1 MLDEFKERIKPTIE
15 RIENLLKFA
24 SITRSA
30 GSNGKLQNMQIKSVR
45 NIEEALKMSNFGFN
59 SKNPNG
65 SRAVIAK
72 IGNEN
77 IVIANEHLTSIIDI
91 STGNSIMY
99 NENGDFVK
107 VENGTITCS
116 ATNIVNNCENYT
128 INASSKFTVNTPVSE
143 FSDEVNVLGL
153 LSASNYSG
161 LTGSSMTTNVS
172 LITTQG
178 LEAGTSLKVAG
189 KEVNGHNHNGNVP
202 SF

>member
-24 SITRSA
+24 SITRST
-30 GSNGKLQNMQIKSVR
+30 GSNGKLQNIQIKSVR

-77 IVIANEHLTSIIDI
+77 IVIANEHLASIIDI

-178 LEAGTSLKVAG
+178 LEATTSLKVAG
-189 KEVNGHNHNGNVP
+189 KEVNGHDHGGTVP